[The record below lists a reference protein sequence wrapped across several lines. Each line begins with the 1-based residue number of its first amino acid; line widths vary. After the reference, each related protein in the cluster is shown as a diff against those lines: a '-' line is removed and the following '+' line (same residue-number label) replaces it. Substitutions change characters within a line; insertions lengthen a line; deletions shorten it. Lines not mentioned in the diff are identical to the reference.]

1 MFLFCEQTAF
11 KCGRFKHTK
20 RYRDR
25 ESDIVLYYVVKHP
38 HKTFYIF
45 VYLLQ
50 NFSGHCFK
58 MNVVREA
65 RFVENDG
72 IELKKLIPTIATFIV
87 LDYIIERLLLG
98 MNLNYFLIR
107 YYTRPLINAIKE
119 QWKRFK
125 EYIMQIEVGII
136 LLFYLI

>member
-1 MFLFCEQTAF
+1 
-11 KCGRFKHTK
+11 
-20 RYRDR
+20 
-25 ESDIVLYYVVKHP
+25 
-38 HKTFYIF
+38 
-45 VYLLQ
+45 
-50 NFSGHCFK
+50 

-125 EYIMQIEVGII
+125 EYIMQIEEPPT
-136 LLFYLI
+136 LNMD